1 MQPLRRLALVA
12 VVADEIRSLASRTYG
27 STEEIQEIIEKLQ
40 NQATDAVTR
49 MSSSSTDA
57 QSCIHQYSKLQQ
69 SMGSISHSIGDIRVM
84 NTQIAHSVDQQQE
97 AVNDVSI
104 MTERMES
111 YTVQTLDA
119 ASQSENLSRELN
131 DIAVQQRKLIAWFN
145 L

>member
-1 MQPLRRLALVA
+1 
-12 VVADEIRSLASRTYG
+12 
-27 STEEIQEIIEKLQ
+27 
-40 NQATDAVTR
+40 
-49 MSSSSTDA
+49 
-57 QSCIHQYSKLQQ
+57 
-69 SMGSISHSIGDIRVM
+69 MGSISHSIGDIRVM